1 MKQLNNRGVALL
13 TALMLTIIMLSIILG
28 VMYLLDRTIKGS
40 AAHRTYRNVVEA
52 SYGGADL
59 VSREI
64 IPRLFNNVST
74 SILSLGL
81 DSVHAQ
87 FASSACLHNKLDNAP
102 ASWGSSGAS
111 CNTVVNPKINP
122 DVSFELAGLNGQGF
136 KVYAKIIDTTPGVP
150 YATEA
155 TEGSPLVGGGVAAE
169 SSTGSTLKLDH
180 YVYRIEVS
188 GESKTNAAEK
198 ANISVLYEY

>member
-13 TALMLTIIMLSIILG
+13 TALMLTVIMLAIILG

-64 IPRLFNNVST
+64 IPHLFNNVST

-81 DSVHAQ
+81 DSIHAR
-87 FASSACLHNKLDNAP
+87 FASSACLHNKLENAP
-102 ASWGSSGAS
+102 ASWGTSGAS
-111 CNTVVNPKINP
+111 CNTVVNPRINP
-122 DVSFELAGLNGQGF
+122 DVSFELAGLNGQAF
-136 KVYAKIIDTTPGVP
+136 TVNAKIVDTTPGVP
-150 YATEA
+150 YATE
-155 TEGSPLVGGGVAAE
+155 GSVLVGGGVAE
-169 SSTGSTLKLDH
+169 SNTGGTVKLNH
-180 YVYRIEVS
+180 FVYRIEVS
-188 GESKTNAAEK
+188 GESKANPAEK